1 MMGACEAGVG
11 VLTRALPVVEGAAS
25 ALAAAKTT
33 AIADVKCVSV
43 LSTAAFAVMSV

>member
-1 MMGACEAGVG
+1 M
-11 VLTRALPVVEGAAS
+11 LTRALPVVEGAAS

-33 AIADVKCVSV
+33 AIADVKCVGV